1 MVAFAHR
8 ISVRIHRGLMIVL
21 LAFAL
26 AGSAWAGTEQPAALL
41 VFPHVQVSGAGSID
55 TLILIANTADVPT
68 NIECFYAN
76 AIGHCMLSAQLCTSG
91 VDCGP
96 VGTCDP
102 GWAIIDFSVLLT
114 SRQVLGWEASAGLS
128 SLPIGSGA
136 IPPVPTD
143 PFIGEL
149 RCVEVDSNAH
159 PVARNDL
166 IGSATLA
173 SGPPDDE
180 ASYSAVGIR
189 STGVND
195 GDATLCLGDSTS
207 GPCAPAEYAACP
219 DTLSLN
225 LFFDNAVIGGQTAE
239 NELTLIPCSAF
250 YVPRAGKPT
259 PDAVSVDV
267 TFVVDNEFEVQM
279 QTKTPVI
286 VKCFD
291 SFKLSSL
298 VPSGL
303 FDVATQGTLSGQ
315 VTMMTQPTDPDAGQ
329 GILGVALQR
338 MTTGSEVRSSAHGLN
353 SIARVGR
360 ADVIGLPPAP

>member
-8 ISVRIHRGLMIVL
+8 LPVRIRRGLMIVP

-26 AGSAWAGTEQPAALL
+26 ASSASAGTEQPAALL
-41 VFPHVQVSGAGSID
+41 VFPHIQVSGGGSID
-55 TLILIANTADVPT
+55 TLILIANTADGPT
-68 NIECFYAN
+68 NVECFYAN
-76 AIGHCMLSAQLCTSG
+76 AIGHCTVSAQLCTSG

-96 VGTCDP
+96 VGTCDQ
-102 GWAIIDFSVLLT
+102 GWAITDFLVPLT
-114 SRQVLGWEASAGLS
+114 PKQVLGWEASAGLS

-149 RCVEVDSNAH
+149 RCVEVDANAH

-166 IGSATLA
+166 IGSATL
-173 SGPPDDE
+173 STGPPDDE

-207 GPCAPAEYAACP
+207 GPCALAEYAACP

-225 LFFDNAVIGGQTAE
+225 IFFDNAVIGGQTAE

-250 YVPRAGKPT
+250 YVPRPGKPT
-259 PDAVSVDV
+259 PDAVSVNV
-267 TFVVDNEFEVQM
+267 TFVVDNEFEVQ
-279 QTKTPVI
+279 TKTTIPIV

-298 VPSGL
+298 VPSGI

-315 VTMMTQPTDPDAGQ
+315 VTIMTQPIDPDAGQ